1 MRERCEG
8 EISPAVTK
16 FHYTDCVNMGWKSFS
31 GSFGIS
37 GALTSHYSASSAQK
51 DHKGFRGGLR
61 GLQTIFYPSVIK
73 YLKSIQSG
81 GLPGWSTHQDSIT
94 VDDGVKSVSDGQD
107 CALSKLVPDS
117 LLDKAVCPE
126 RAGNTTPQHTHS
138 LPVHPWVGA
147 LLNTGQWLI
156 SSQVDSGVDT
166 KVKQQQGLSIFNM
179 MLTLLIC
186 AFGLYFTE

>member
-1 MRERCEG
+1 M
-8 EISPAVTK
+8 
-16 FHYTDCVNMGWKSFS
+16 
-31 GSFGIS
+31 
-37 GALTSHYSASSAQK
+37 LTPHYSASSAQK
-51 DHKGFRGGLR
+51 DHKGFRVEPR
-61 GLQTIFYPSVIK
+61 VLQTIFYPSVIK

-138 LPVHPWVGA
+138 LPVRPWVGG

-156 SSQVDSGVDT
+156 ISQVDSGVDT
-166 KVKQQQGLSIFNM
+166 KVKWQQGSLPLKHLSIFNM
-179 MLTLLIC
+179 MLTLLNC
-186 AFGLYFTE
+186 AFGLYLLNKRTKVGILASFSAFSRASFSS